1 MPKPI
6 RMENLVP
13 GRVAKSR
20 IATLV
25 LACAF
30 VVGATA
36 PAAFAAPNPSG
47 TGQPNQECEDVQ
59 PPASAAEVSK
69 TPRPTTRV
77 RLVRHRQQML
87 VVRMRSRSTML
98 PAFSRKPTGTNETQ
112 VDLFVALSS
121 AGDRSSRSPQ
131 RINVFCACVGY
142 AISPTVGLPRL
153 RVEEWLEPL
162 GVLFELGEALVV

>member
-1 MPKPI
+1 MPEPI
-6 RMENLVP
+6 RMENHVP

-59 PPASAAEVSK
+59 PPGFGSGGFENAEV
-69 TPRPTTRV
+69 
-77 RLVRHRQQML
+77 
-87 VVRMRSRSTML
+87 

-112 VDLFVALSS
+112 VNLFVALSS

-162 GVLFELGEALVV
+162 GVLFDLGETLVV

>member
-98 PAFSRKPTGTNETQ
+98 PAFSRNPTGTNETQ

-121 AGDRSSRSPQ
+121 AGDRSALPSGSLTSAPAWDTRS
-131 RINVFCACVGY
+131 A
-142 AISPTVGLPRL
+142 L
-153 RVEEWLEPL
+153 RSVYRD
-162 GVLFELGEALVV
+162 FELRSGLNH